1 MSDDDKVIIEVPTD
15 LTGLYQMR
23 HARRMDTLK
32 RGADM
37 GIKLIKTAVMARGS
51 IVVVL
56 DRSGKFE
63 RLETLEDC
71 SRVFAGSR
79 LHKSDE

>member
-1 MSDDDKVIIEVPTD
+1 MSDDRIIIEVPTD
-15 LTGLYQMR
+15 MSALYQMR

-37 GIKLIKTAVMARGS
+37 GIKLIKSAVMARGS

-63 RLETLEDC
+63 RLDTLDDC
-71 SRVFAGSR
+71 ARVFAGSR
-79 LHKSDE
+79 LHKSDD